1 MSKPLSYIIVTPY
14 TVAKSRIG
22 GVLSRLLSRLDLEFV
37 GAQMF
42 GSDEEFT
49 NAYADILLSQSDPKN
64 PDAGKLLSEYV
75 RNNFGPTNN
84 KVHRSL
90 LLLFE
95 GEDVYKK
102 LSDIVGALY
111 PENISTES
119 LQGETV
125 RDTYADLIYDPLD
138 PKKVKY
144 FEPAVFTPRTKQA
157 ADDVLKLLGKWLPTQ
172 PNIVTNK
179 KGLEEQT
186 LVIIKPE
193 NWRFASS
200 KPGTIIDMFTRTGL
214 KVIGMKLHR
223 MSVQEA
229 LNFYQP
235 VEGALKKKLA
245 PSIASKAKVE
255 LERKFD
261 FPLSSKAE
269 EVLVETIGKEYAY
282 DQFEQIIEFM
292 SGYRSTEIDKENLE
306 DPGRVKCFILIYEG
320 DDACKKIREVLGP
333 TDPSKAPEG
342 TVRRDFGR
350 NIMVNTAHA
359 SDSPENAKK
368 EMVIVKAER
377 NRCSYFINEYLK
389 TNK

>member
-1 MSKPLSYIIVTPY
+1 
-14 TVAKSRIG
+14 
-22 GVLSRLLSRLDLEFV
+22 
-37 GAQMF
+37 
-42 GSDEEFT
+42 
-49 NAYADILLSQSDPKN
+49 
-64 PDAGKLLSEYV
+64 
-75 RNNFGPTNN
+75 
-84 KVHRSL
+84 
-90 LLLFE
+90 
-95 GEDVYKK
+95 
-102 LSDIVGALY
+102 
-111 PENISTES
+111 
-119 LQGETV
+119 
-125 RDTYADLIYDPLD
+125 
-138 PKKVKY
+138 
-144 FEPAVFTPRTKQA
+144 
-157 ADDVLKLLGKWLPTQ
+157 
-172 PNIVTNK
+172 
-179 KGLEEQT
+179 
-186 LVIIKPE
+186 
-193 NWRFASS
+193 
-200 KPGTIIDMFTRTGL
+200 
-214 KVIGMKLHR
+214 MKLHR

-292 SGYRSTEIDKENLE
+292 SGYRSTDIDKENLE

-320 DDACKKIREVLGP
+320 KDACKKIREVLGP